1 MLLSTLLLLV
11 GGLVLLVLGG
21 EFLVRGSARL
31 AALAGLSPLVVGL
44 TIVAYGTSAP
54 EMAVSIRAGFSGT
67 DSIAL
72 GNVVGSN
79 IFNILFILG
88 ACAALAPLL
97 VDRRLVRIDVPVMIA
112 ISVAAG
118 LFAINGNISTVE
130 GAVLAAGA
138 IAYTTWCVR
147 AGRVEA
153 GAPKPGSAS
162 DSADA
167 SDDNAPPDTIG
178 RGWTLAFVGLALA
191 AATGWAL
198 DGLAATE
205 SSTTLAGC
213 GLFLV
218 APLLSRGK
226 PRRGDFLRQIALIL
240 VGLGVIVVGAGW
252 LVKGAVALAQSLGVS
267 DAVIGLTIVA
277 AGTSLPEVAASI
289 IATLRGQRDMAIGN
303 VVGSNIANILAI
315 LGVASLVTPGGLKV
329 DPQLLRLDIPV
340 MIAVAVVCLPA
351 FYTGY
356 LIRRWEGLVFFGAYI
371 GYTCYLVAHAT
382 GHALA
387 PALGEALAYFC
398 APIALAAFAAT
409 GFHALLTRRR
419 RLAAASQG

>member
-1 MLLSTLLLLV
+1 MLLSTLLLLI

-54 EMAVSIRAGFSGT
+54 EMAVSIRAGFAGT

-88 ACAALAPLL
+88 ACAALAPLV
-97 VDRRLVRIDVPVMIA
+97 VDRRLVRIDVPVMIV

-118 LFAINGNISTVE
+118 LFALNGSISTVE
-130 GAVLAAGA
+130 GAILAVGA
-138 IAYTTWCVR
+138 IGYTAWCVR

-153 GAPKPGSAS
+153 TAS
-162 DSADA
+162 NPDSAGD
-167 SDDNAPPDTIG
+167 DDNTPPDTGG
-178 RGWTLAFVGLALA
+178 RAWTLAFIGLALA
-191 AATGWAL
+191 AAAGWAL
-198 DGLAATE
+198 DVLAATE
-205 SSTTLAGC
+205 AATTLAGC
-213 GLFLV
+213 ALFF
-218 APLLSRGK
+218 ASPLLSAGR

-315 LGVASLVTPGGLKV
+315 LGVASLVTPGGLRV

-356 LIRRWEGLVFFGAYI
+356 LIRRWEGFVFFGAYI
-371 GYTCYLVAHAT
+371 GYTSYLVAHAT
-382 GHALA
+382 GHSLA

-409 GFHALLTRRR
+409 GFHALLTRRHR
-419 RLAAASQG
+419 IASANGG